1 MKNNKKVFITNKTKV
16 KIKSDK
22 IQNSRVRIKT
32 IAKEKE
38 YIKENKIQKKKE
50 KKTVNKIKDE
60 NMSYNFYFNEKIIHE
75 FICNSYNICLYL
87 KNEYLK

>member
-1 MKNNKKVFITNKTKV
+1 MKNNKKVFITNKTKL

-50 KKTVNKIKDE
+50 KKPVNKIKDE

-75 FICNSYNICLYL
+75 FICNSYNIFLYL